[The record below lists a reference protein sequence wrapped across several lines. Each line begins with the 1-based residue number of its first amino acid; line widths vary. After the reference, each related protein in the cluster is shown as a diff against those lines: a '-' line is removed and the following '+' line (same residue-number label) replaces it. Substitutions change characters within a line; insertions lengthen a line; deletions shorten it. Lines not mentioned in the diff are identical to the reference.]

1 MYHKKIRKKIC
12 QIFAVEY
19 FPFNPS
25 KYDVWNHCQVQGG
38 VATSSTSEEH
48 CNLLKSI
55 KLFSNEGFHFIE
67 IRRIKEKP
75 PKGEHDLHH
84 KIFQPFQRKNS
95 QSR

>member
-1 MYHKKIRKKIC
+1 MLSETGNIYKNVKKKKFKKNNFRKKIRKKIC

-55 KLFSNEGFHFIE
+55 KLFS
-67 IRRIKEKP
+67 
-75 PKGEHDLHH
+75 
-84 KIFQPFQRKNS
+84 
-95 QSR
+95 